1 MSRTYL
7 NYQVS
12 LCEFLISK
20 CQGSSSM
27 TKYSVSFPNSYCCN
41 LMFCSIWEL
50 SSKQM
55 WFTYFVMCCGTL
67 SHSPDIRGAWNRT
80 LLQPGSTNR
89 PLSNPM
95 QKHMKYVITV
105 FFFLLVSSIFEI
117 PYPLVFVS
125 LVLWRIWW
133 ETFVELEMMF
143 LNNSIIFGHSCALF
157 CYAITSTPL
166 PLSCF
171 RCVNHLSACN

>member
-105 FFFLLVSSIFEI
+105 FFFASIQYF
-117 PYPLVFVS
+117 
-125 LVLWRIWW
+125 W
-133 ETFVELEMMF
+133 
-143 LNNSIIFGHSCALF
+143 NSISSCVCEFSTLAHMVRNF
-157 CYAITSTPL
+157 CWIGNDV
-166 PLSCF
+166 F
-171 RCVNHLSACN
+171 K